1 MNNEQVLVQLQKL
14 QRQMMHRVRFGDID
28 AVEALLD
35 EWFVILRICSPEVGR
50 SLILQFVCHLSVE
63 LWEEDTSLT
72 ELLGK
77 ETFAVEDV
85 LQLDTSEDVQHVL
98 KEILQ
103 RVCAYTGEKK
113 RNKSLLLAKQ
123 AARYIDEHYA
133 DKIKVDDI
141 ANAVYLSSGYLMTV
155 FKKEMGMSVISY
167 LRMRRMEKA
176 KELLLDKKLKIYEV
190 AERVGYDSTNFFS
203 ATFRDYVGMSPKQ
216 FKEENLKG

>member
-1 MNNEQVLVQLQKL
+1 MNNEQVLVLLQKL

-28 AVEALLD
+28 AVEVLLD
-35 EWFVILRICSPEVGR
+35 EWFVVLGRCSDEVGR
-50 SLILQFVCHLSVE
+50 SLILQFICQLSVE

-72 ELLGK
+72 ELLGN
-77 ETFAVEDV
+77 ETLAAEDV
-85 LQLDTSEDVQHVL
+85 LQLDVPAEIQRVV
-98 KEILQ
+98 KEMLQ
-103 RVCAYTGEKK
+103 RVCTHTGERK

-155 FKKEMGMSVISY
+155 FKKEMGMSVITY

-216 FKEENLKG
+216 FKEENLKE